1 MEQHVNGVRQE
12 EVVYK
17 KRRQLP
23 EVWRRFKK
31 NRRAVFGGVLV
42 LLLLLAGIFA
52 PYLTPYDPYTQDLLN
67 KNLGPSLLHL
77 CGTDNFGR
85 DIFTRIL
92 YGARISLIVGWV
104 SVITACLLG
113 GTLGAIAGY
122 YGGKVDN
129 IILRIMD
136 IFLAIPSIL
145 LNISIVAALGGGLV
159 NMLIAMGI
167 SSTPTYCR
175 TIRAEILKVRN
186 QEFVEASRAA
196 GASDFTIIL
205 KHVIPNCL
213 APMIVR
219 VTMSIGS
226 AILSCASL
234 SFIGLGEQ
242 PPTPSFG
249 TMISEGSTYM
259 PDYWWMTAFPA
270 LAIVFVILGFN
281 FLGDGI
287 RDMLASGRELIRT
300 APHICTFPG
309 LAIMLT
315 VFSLNLMGDGIRDA
329 FDPKMK
335 T

>member
-1 MEQHVNGVRQE
+1 MEQQVNQVITE
-12 EVVYK
+12 KVVYK

-23 EVWRRFKK
+23 EVWRRFRK
-31 NRRAVFGGVLV
+31 NKRAVVGGILV
-42 LLLLLAGIFA
+42 IIILLSGIFA
-52 PYLTPYDPYTQDLLN
+52 PFLTPYEPNVQNLMEIN
-67 KNLGPSLLHL
+67 KGPSWEHL
-77 CGTDNFGR
+77 CGTDNYGR

-92 YGARISLIVGWV
+92 YGARISMIVGWIAV
-104 SVITACLLG
+104 LTSCLLG

-129 IILRIMD
+129 VIMRFMD
-136 IFLAIPSIL
+136 IFLAIPNIL
-145 LNISIVAALGGGLV
+145 LNISITAALGGGLV

-175 TIRAEILKVRN
+175 TLRAEILKVRD
-186 QEFVEASRAA
+186 QEFVKAARAA
-196 GASDFTIIL
+196 GASDMLIIV
-205 KHVIPNCL
+205 KHIIPNCL

-219 VTMSIGS
+219 ITMSIGS

-234 SFIGLGEQ
+234 SFIGLGIS
-242 PPTPSFG
+242 PPTA
-249 TMISEGSTYM
+249 EWGS
-259 PDYWWMTAFPA
+259 
-270 LAIVFVILGFN
+270 
-281 FLGDGI
+281 
-287 RDMLASGRELIRT
+287 MLASGREFIRT

-315 VFSLNLMGDGIRDA
+315 VLALNLMGDGIRDA